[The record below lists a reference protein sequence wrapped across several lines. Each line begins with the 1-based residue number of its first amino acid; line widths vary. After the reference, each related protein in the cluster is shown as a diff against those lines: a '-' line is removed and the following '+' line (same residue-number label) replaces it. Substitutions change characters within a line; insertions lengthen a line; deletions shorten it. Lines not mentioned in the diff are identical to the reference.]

1 VQSVIDWLWQFNT
14 VQWSGSRAYRVP
26 TVTHRYSR
34 LSRQVTCTE
43 PVHTPTVLH
52 MATPQLAMASPLFL
66 WQAVRRRVW
75 HRPRRHGRGGPS
87 HGHRPAG
94 LARRATRHES
104 RKERGYRWLVAASV
118 ATGLFFFFAGSQF
131 GYNRVT
137 WINICF
143 VFKRFHIFI

>member
-14 VQWSGSRAYRVP
+14 VQWSGSRAYRLVP

-52 MATPQLAMASPLFL
+52 MATGNGKPLVSVASRTASRLAS
-66 WQAVRRRVW
+66 
-75 HRPRRHGRGGPS
+75 PRRHGRGGPS

-104 RKERGYRWLVAASV
+104 RKERGHRPTAGWLRRAWRPGFSLSSRVVSSDIV
-118 ATGLFFFFAGSQF
+118 GLYG
-131 GYNRVT
+131 
-137 WINICF
+137 
-143 VFKRFHIFI
+143 

>member
-14 VQWSGSRAYRVP
+14 VQWSGSRAYRLVP

-52 MATPQLAMASPLFL
+52 MATGNGKPLVSVASRTASRLAS
-66 WQAVRRRVW
+66 
-75 HRPRRHGRGGPS
+75 PRRHGRGGPS

>member
-104 RKERGYRWLVAASV
+104 RKERGHRPTAGWLRRAWRPGFSLSSRVVSSDIV
-118 ATGLFFFFAGSQF
+118 GLYG
-131 GYNRVT
+131 
-137 WINICF
+137 
-143 VFKRFHIFI
+143 